1 MSVGLEHEGDEPLV
15 VLDVWLT
22 RTHTSIL
29 LLLLLLLLFLNK
41 LSLVYINDL
50 FAIYFIQV
58 IVCVGKI
65 LLSVCV
71 YIVSTVLF
79 SFTVI
84 DLF

>member
-1 MSVGLEHEGDEPLV
+1 VSVGLEHERDDPLV

-29 LLLLLLLLFLNK
+29 LLLLLLLLNK

-58 IVCVGKI
+58 TVCVGKI
-65 LLSVCV
+65 LLSVCE

>member
-1 MSVGLEHEGDEPLV
+1 
-15 VLDVWLT
+15 LDVWLT
-22 RTHTSIL
+22 RTHTSI
-29 LLLLLLLLFLNK
+29 LLLLLLLFLNK

>member
-1 MSVGLEHEGDEPLV
+1 VSVGLEHEGDEPLV

-65 LLSVCV
+65 LLSLCVCILLV
-71 YIVSTVLF
+71 PS
-79 SFTVI
+79 SF
-84 DLF
+84 LSL

>member
-1 MSVGLEHEGDEPLV
+1 VSVGLEHEGDEPLV

-22 RTHTSIL
+22 RTHTSI
-29 LLLLLLLLFLNK
+29 LLLLLFLNK

-65 LLSVCV
+65 LLSLCVCILLV
-71 YIVSTVLF
+71 PS
-79 SFTVI
+79 SF
-84 DLF
+84 LSL

>member
-1 MSVGLEHEGDEPLV
+1 VSVGLEHEGDEPLV

-22 RTHTSIL
+22 RTHTSI
-29 LLLLLLLLFLNK
+29 LLLLLLLFLNK

>member
-1 MSVGLEHEGDEPLV
+1 MSVGLEHEGDDPLV

-22 RTHTSIL
+22 RTHTSI

-65 LLSVCV
+65 LLSLCVCILLV
-71 YIVSTVLF
+71 PS
-79 SFTVI
+79 SF
-84 DLF
+84 LSL

>member
-22 RTHTSIL
+22 RTHTSI
-29 LLLLLLLLFLNK
+29 LLLLLLLFLNK

>member
-1 MSVGLEHEGDEPLV
+1 VSVGLEHEGDEPLV

-22 RTHTSIL
+22 RTHTSI
-29 LLLLLLLLFLNK
+29 LLLLLLFLNK

-71 YIVSTVLF
+71 CVLLVPS
-79 SFTVI
+79 SF
-84 DLF
+84 LSL

>member
-1 MSVGLEHEGDEPLV
+1 VSVGLEHERDDPLV

-22 RTHTSIL
+22 RTQTSI
-29 LLLLLLLLFLNK
+29 LLLLLLLFLNK

-58 IVCVGKI
+58 TVCVGKI
-65 LLSVCV
+65 LLSVCE

-79 SFTVI
+79 SYTVI

>member
-1 MSVGLEHEGDEPLV
+1 VSVGLEHEGDEPLV